1 MFSNI
6 FQQKSSNNY
15 HCIFCDYYTS
25 RKSNYDE
32 HILTRKHQKS
42 MVSNLEPIKNCKNPA
57 NPATSYACQNC
68 GKIYKDNSG
77 LWRHKQKCTMK
88 QSEPPPFT
96 VQDTNIMS
104 DKELITMLVK
114 QNSEL
119 MNVIKMNKI

>member
-1 MFSNI
+1 
-6 FQQKSSNNY
+6 
-15 HCIFCDYYTS
+15 
-25 RKSNYDE
+25 
-32 HILTRKHQKS
+32 
-42 MVSNLEPIKNCKNPA
+42 
-57 NPATSYACQNC
+57 
-68 GKIYKDNSG
+68 
-77 LWRHKQKCTMK
+77 MK